1 MINMKTW
8 TKFALVALFL
18 ILVGF
23 WLVPFFAGEKFINPI
38 FFAFGGFTVYWYGF
52 LITMAIILGTLLS
65 IKYVNRFF
73 GFDIDTMLTAVIW
86 LIIGGMVGARLVFV
100 ILKWSFF
107 AGDWIQILHYTQ
119 GGLSIHGA
127 ILGGLAA
134 LAIYAHMAKLP
145 VLKFANL
152 FIPAVVLGQAI
163 GRFGNFFNQEAFGGP
178 TDLPWKMFVSPEFRP
193 ETLQTV
199 VFFHPTFLY
208 ESIGLLIILVVLL
221 SLLKRNPSVL
231 FGWYLVLYS
240 SLRFVIEFF
249 RIDSDMW
256 EMFTVAQWASIGI
269 VIVGVWLIAKYKKS

>member
-1 MINMKTW
+1 MKTW

-199 VFFHPTFLY
+199 VFFHPTILY